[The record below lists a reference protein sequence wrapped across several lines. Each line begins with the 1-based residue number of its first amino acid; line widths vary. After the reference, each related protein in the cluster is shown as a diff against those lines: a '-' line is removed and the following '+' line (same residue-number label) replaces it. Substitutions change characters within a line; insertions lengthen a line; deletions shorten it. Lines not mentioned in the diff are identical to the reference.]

1 MQVLKFSTSHCG
13 QCMLV
18 TERMRNARVKFTEVD
33 CEQQPEL
40 AEKYGIRNVPVV
52 IVLNDDGTERNRYAN
67 VPAIMKAVSIGALK
81 DKL

>member
-1 MQVLKFSTSHCG
+1 MTVLKFSTSHCG

-18 TERMRNARVKFTEVD
+18 AQRLRQTNLKVTEVD

-40 AEKYGIRNVPVV
+40 AEKYGIRNVPQI
-52 IVLNDDGTERNRYAN
+52 IVLNDDGSVRDRYNN
-67 VPAIMKAVSIGALK
+67 VPAIMKAISTGALK